1 MTREW
6 GILAVQAVLW
16 AMQLSDA
23 RSESLSAQAVLEKA
37 RQAAQEGKIAYK
49 LTTPEE
55 FKELLGP
62 PQKEEKQRDGDGDL
76 LIFHYPDV
84 QALFV
89 RIALEP
95 GLAQN
100 APYILYQLTGRD
112 GPIDIGAERLI
123 VLRHLDDLVKFD
135 TFWGYA
141 GTSLADLDLRASGK
155 LLDDRP
161 FDSRTQWPGKD
172 KLPEGFDPVRRLE
185 EGKCPGLGVGSLHKQ
200 GLDGRGV
207 GIAIID
213 QPLLKDHQEYVGRLQ
228 QYEAVDVEG
237 VPVQMH
243 GAPVCSIAVG
253 ARCGV
258 APQAAVYYYA
268 NPPWKWR
275 DNKPWA
281 ELLEKIVESS
291 KTPSDGPRIRV
302 VSISVG
308 AFSQKPNFD
317 LWKAAV
323 DKASRNGILVV
334 TCDPTFLRLGTLR
347 RDPNK
352 DPNDPAT
359 YRAGRYFAFGAALCV
374 PAGNRTTASHVG
386 PDAYTYWVE
395 GGMSWA
401 VPYLAGLAALAFQ
414 VDPDIQ
420 PAQIMELWTTTATR
434 TPVGPVVNPVK
445 FIEAVRS
452 RPGVPVSPQ

>member
-1 MTREW
+1 MTHEF
-6 GILAVQAVLW
+6 GILAVQAALY
-16 AMQLSDA
+16 AMYLLGAQ
-23 RSESLSAQAVLEKA
+23 SESPSAQSVLERT
-37 RQAAQEGKIAYK
+37 RQAAREGKIVFK

-55 FKELLGP
+55 FKELLGL
-62 PQKEEKQRDGDGDL
+62 PQKEEKQRDGDADL
-76 LIFHYPDV
+76 LRLHYPDI

-95 GLAQN
+95 GFAQN
-100 APYILYQLTGRD
+100 APYSLYQLTGKD

-123 VLRHLDDLVKFD
+123 VLRNLDDLPKFD
-135 TFWGYA
+135 AFWGYA
-141 GTSLADLDLRASGK
+141 GASLANLDLRASGK
-155 LLDDRP
+155 LLDERP
-161 FDSRTQWPGKD
+161 FDSRTEWPGKD

-185 EGKCPGLGVGSLHKQ
+185 EGKYPGLGIGSLHKQ
-200 GLDGRGV
+200 GVNGRGV
-207 GIAIID
+207 GIVIID
-213 QPLLKDHQEYVGRLQ
+213 QPLLKEHQEYAGRLK

-258 APQAAVYYYA
+258 APQASLYYYA

-275 DNKPWA
+275 DNTPWA
-281 ELLEKIVESS
+281 ELLERIVESG

-308 AFSQKPNFD
+308 SFSQRPNFD

-347 RDPNK
+347 RDPSK
-352 DPNDPAT
+352 DPNDPTT
-359 YRAGRYFAFGAALCV
+359 YRAGRYFAWGAALCV
-374 PAGNRTTASHVG
+374 PAGNRTTAGHVG

-401 VPYLAGLAALAFQ
+401 VPYLAGLATLAFQ
-414 VDPDIQ
+414 VDPELQ
-420 PAQIMELWTTTATR
+420 PAQIVELWTTTATR
-434 TPVGPVVNPVK
+434 TSVGPVVNPAK

-452 RPGVPVSPQ
+452 RHAAPVSQQ